1 MNRFAKYLLATAVV
15 LITVSAVHAQ
25 LPRGV
30 RSIVRGGMRQ
40 QVDSADR
47 VADSLRMRLMMLDSS
62 KLASLGA
69 QIDQAIADSL
79 PADSIVLPAQSLPT
93 DSLIAALSALPA
105 DSLAAMMERLPADS
119 TLTDSVASV
128 KSAVIDTT
136 SVKRRDSLTISKVSW
151 ISAVAPGFGQIYNKQ
166 YWKLPILYST
176 VGTGL
181 ALGLHENKLYK
192 QYKKQVTAI
201 TNVDA
206 SRTPELDA
214 LQTQMIRHN
223 TRRQIYLIG
232 AIASYI
238 YFIGD
243 AAVNYKGDEVSRIKK
258 ATTLSMICPGA
269 GQIYNGSY
277 WKAPIVIGAFAS
289 MIYVIDWNNRGYQR
303 FKTAYNLRVAYDNAL
318 SEYEKAENKDE
329 LTEPVPTDEFKGRY
343 SATYL
348 KNLKDNYRRSRDLSI
363 IITAGVY
370 LLNVI
375 DAHVDAHLRDY
386 DISDDLSMNLQPQVG
401 SFYSART
408 GSVNT
413 FGFGLSL
420 TF

>member
-1 MNRFAKYLLATAVV
+1 MKTFAKYLLATAA
-15 LITVSAVHAQ
+15 LLTFSAGWAQ
-25 LPRGV
+25 MPRSV
-30 RSIVRGGMRQ
+30 RSVVRGGLRQ
-40 QVDSADR
+40 QVDSAGR
-47 VADSLRMRLMMLDSS
+47 VADSLRMQLMMLDSS
-62 KLASLGA
+62 KLAILGA
-69 QIDQAIADSL
+69 QIDQSFADSL
-79 PADSIVLPAQSLPT
+79 PADSILLPAQSLPA
-93 DSLIAALSALPA
+93 DSLIAVLSAMPA
-105 DSLAAMMERLPADS
+105 DSLAAMMKRLPADS
-119 TLTDSVASV
+119 TVTDSIASV
-128 KSAVIDTT
+128 VIDTT
-136 SVKRRDSLTISKVSW
+136 AAKKRDSLTISKVSW

-243 AAVNYKGDEVSRIKK
+243 AAVNYKGDDVSRIKK

-329 LTEPVPTDEFKGRY
+329 LEEPVPTDEFKGRY